1 MAEIKVNYK
10 KTHPIES
17 IQMTLSPEEAYLIYT
32 LCGSLT
38 GSFDGPRK
46 YNSAIYKVLLN
57 VFKEGNT
64 ASDCLLHGAH
74 FKDYCLQEFLKKMQ
88 DAIKE

>member
-1 MAEIKVNYK
+1 MVK
-10 KTHPIES
+10 KPRDKS
-17 IQMTLSPEEAYLIYT
+17 
-32 LCGSLT
+32 
-38 GSFDGPRK
+38 SFLVDCQE
-46 YNSAIYKVLLN
+46 VLLN